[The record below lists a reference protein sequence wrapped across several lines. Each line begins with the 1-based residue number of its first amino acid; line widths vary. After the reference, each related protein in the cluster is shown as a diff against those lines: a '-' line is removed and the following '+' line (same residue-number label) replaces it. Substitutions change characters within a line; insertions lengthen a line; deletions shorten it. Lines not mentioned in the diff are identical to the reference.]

1 MRAALGQ
8 AVRFGVVGVVN
19 TLVGLAVIYLA
30 MAALRFDDV
39 AANVLGYAV
48 GLAVGF
54 ALNRRWTFAHAGRVL
69 PTALRFAVAFVVSY
83 VLNLAT
89 MLLLAGGRRAALHD
103 RLLSAEPVLRLPG
116 SAQARI
122 GASLKSMAFSEGLA
136 RSAAEGLQ

>member
-89 MLLLAGGRRAALHD
+89 MLLLRDHFGVDPYIAQAAGVPPYTIAFF
-103 RLLSAEPVLRLPG
+103 LLSRYFVFRGPRRRG
-116 SAQARI
+116 SARA
-122 GASLKSMAFSEGLA
+122 
-136 RSAAEGLQ
+136 